1 MHFSNCGNISS
12 NQPESLAWGSQPR
25 QKLGEGHRL
34 YRSNTFSIF
43 FHTCTQQYL
52 LDSRPAWLFSG
63 RSRSLKHR
71 AKKPQQCDIRWLFNR
86 TATRE
91 KISKVISVL
100 SVCVR
105 LAFEIFISF
114 LLRYL
119 EKYSFYLLVWFCLFM
134 QKILPETLLNRF
146 LPFVDFFRC
155 PPRVTGWQ
163 NNPPIINDIG
173 CFSKDFSGS
182 YRYSSLWMFWRQLK
196 GDHQD
201 F

>member
-1 MHFSNCGNISS
+1 
-12 NQPESLAWGSQPR
+12 
-25 QKLGEGHRL
+25 
-34 YRSNTFSIF
+34 
-43 FHTCTQQYL
+43 

-119 EKYSFYLLVWFCLFM
+119 GIFFTSMNLLILNVLARTVRNIRYSV
-134 QKILPETLLNRF
+134 IGRF
-146 LPFVDFFRC
+146 SFSQC
-155 PPRVTGWQ
+155 PPLQ
-163 NNPPIINDIG
+163 I
-173 CFSKDFSGS
+173 F
-182 YRYSSLWMFWRQLK
+182 LK
-196 GDHQD
+196 P
-201 F
+201 

>member
-119 EKYSFYLLVWFCLFM
+119 GIFFTSMNLLILNVLARTVRNIRYSV
-134 QKILPETLLNRF
+134 IGRF
-146 LPFVDFFRC
+146 SFSQC
-155 PPRVTGWQ
+155 PPLQ
-163 NNPPIINDIG
+163 I
-173 CFSKDFSGS
+173 F
-182 YRYSSLWMFWRQLK
+182 LK
-196 GDHQD
+196 P
-201 F
+201 